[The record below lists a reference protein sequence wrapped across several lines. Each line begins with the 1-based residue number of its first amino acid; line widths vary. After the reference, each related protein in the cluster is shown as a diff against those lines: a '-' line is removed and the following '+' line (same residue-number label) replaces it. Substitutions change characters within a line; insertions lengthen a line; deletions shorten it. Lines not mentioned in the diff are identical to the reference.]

1 MGQGSASKKASELLF
16 SGEMEDMSIHAVLA
30 RMDAK
35 QQTLENNVA
44 SLQQNQQAQF
54 NKIDTAIQALSQ
66 KINDKSTTNWG
77 VMTPMIVAICA
88 AVLWVGKVQVDNS
101 VNPMRADMAAFKES
115 LLSVASTAR
124 NDSKD
129 LHEIADTLNYSVSE
143 LEKKQGEDRVRNEA
157 QLATIAAKFDN
168 YRDVINSNKE
178 LMVSGLNQLYVKG
191 GMAPFLPSTP
201 YYMRPVSQ

>member
-1 MGQGSASKKASELLF
+1 MSQGRTSKKASELLLT
-16 SGEMEDMSIHAVLA
+16 GEMEDMSIHAVLA

-101 VNPMRADMAAFKES
+101 VNPMRSDMAAFKENLIS
-115 LLSVASTAR
+115 IATSAR

-129 LHEIADTLNYSVSE
+129 VHDILDTLNYQVSS
-143 LEKKQGEDRVRNEA
+143 LEKSQGEDRVRNES
-157 QLATIAAKFDN
+157 QLSTIAAKFDN

-178 LMVSGLNQLYVKG
+178 LMVSGLNQLYVKE
-191 GMAPFLPSTP
+191 GMAPFIPSTP
-201 YYMRPVSQ
+201 YYMRPASQ